1 MTDNHSV
8 LVVDDESESLTLLS
22 GMLASGG
29 YHVRSADSGQL
40 ALASVAAWLPDL
52 ILLDIRMPGI
62 DGFEVCR
69 RFKASEGRRNIPLM
83 FISAAT
89 EVEERVEGLA
99 LGAVDFVSKPFR
111 REELLARVRT
121 HLELG
126 RLRAH
131 LEEQVSQRTLELRAT
146 VERLLESEERFRSM
160 ADTAPVMIWVSGTD
174 KLRTFF
180 NKVWLEF
187 TGRTIEQ
194 ELGEGWA
201 KGVHPDDLDR
211 CIAIYSESFD
221 ARRSFRMEYRL
232 RHADGEFRWVLD
244 EGVPRFTPDGTFAGY
259 IGSAIDVT
267 EIRHAT
273 EQLQTA
279 YSDIEK
285 LKQQLEQDN
294 LYLQEEIKLEHHGVV
309 GESEKIHHVLRKA
322 EQVAK
327 TDASVLI
334 LGETGTGKELIAR
347 AIHEASKRRQR
358 PMVKVNCAAL
368 PSALVESELF
378 GRERGAYTGAS
389 TREIG
394 RFELADGSTL
404 FLDEIGELPLELQ
417 AKLLRVLQEG
427 EFERLGSPKTIR
439 VDVRL
444 IAATSRNL
452 ELAMKEGRFREDLFY
467 RLNVFPITIPP
478 LRERREDI
486 PPLVWHFVNE
496 LGRRMGRQI
505 ESIHGPTMEAFKN
518 YSWPG
523 NVRELRNMI
532 ERFLITSMGTV
543 FRANWQSIEEP
554 ATAVRSQVLEEV
566 ERAHI
571 LQVMESTCWRI
582 RGAAG
587 AARILGLKPTT
598 LESRMI
604 KLGITRPKSA

>member
-1 MTDNHSV
+1 MTDSHSI
-8 LVVDDESESLTLLS
+8 LVVDDESESLVLTT
-22 GMLASGG
+22 GILAAAG
-29 YHVRSADSGQL
+29 YQVRSADSGRL
-40 ALASVAAWLPDL
+40 ALASIAAWLPDL

-69 RFKASEGRRNIPLM
+69 RFKASEGTRNIPLI

-89 EVEERVEGLA
+89 EVEERVKGLA

-126 RLRAH
+126 RLRAN
-131 LEEQVSQRTLELRAT
+131 LEEQVSQRTIELRAT
-146 VERLLESEERFRSM
+146 IERLRESEERFRSM
-160 ADTAPVMIWVSGTD
+160 ADTAPVMIWISGIA
-174 KLRTFF
+174 KLCTFF

-187 TGRTIEQ
+187 TGRTMEQ
-194 ELGEGWA
+194 ELGDGWA
-201 KGVHPDDLDR
+201 KGVHQDDLDR

-221 ARRSFRMEYRL
+221 ARRSFKMEYRL
-232 RHADGEFRWVLD
+232 RRADGEYRWIQD

-259 IGSAIDVT
+259 IGSGIDVT

-273 EQLQTA
+273 EKLQTA
-279 YSDIEK
+279 YSKIEK
-285 LKQQLEQDN
+285 LKQRLEQDN
-294 LYLQEEIKLEHHGVV
+294 LYLQAEVQLEHHGVV
-309 GESEKIHHVLRKA
+309 GESEEIRHVLRKV

-347 AIHEASKRRQR
+347 AIHEASNRNQR

-368 PSALVESELF
+368 PAALVESELF
-378 GRERGAYTGAS
+378 GRERGAYTDAL

-394 RFELADGSTL
+394 RFELANGSTL

-467 RLNVFPITIPP
+467 RLNVFPITVPP

-486 PPLVWHFVNE
+486 PPLVWYFVNE
-496 LGRRMGRQI
+496 LGQRMGRRI

-523 NVRELRNMI
+523 NVRELRNI
-532 ERFLITSMGTV
+532 VERFLITNTGNV
-543 FRANWQSIEEP
+543 FRADWQSIEKP
-554 ATAVRSQVLEEV
+554 ATSAPSQVLEEV
-566 ERAHI
+566 ERTHSLEI
-571 LQVMESTCWRI
+571 VESTGWRI
-582 RGAAG
+582 RGATG
-587 AARILGLKPTT
+587 AAKILGLKPTT